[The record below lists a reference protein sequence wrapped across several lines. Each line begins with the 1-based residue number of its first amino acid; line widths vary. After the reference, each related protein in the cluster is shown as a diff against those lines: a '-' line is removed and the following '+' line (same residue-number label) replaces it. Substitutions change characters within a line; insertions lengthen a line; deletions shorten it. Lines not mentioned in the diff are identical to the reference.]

1 MASRAACRSQT
12 QARRSGTPSRA
23 PQRVRPACRRRAAS
37 RPTTP
42 SPHTA
47 TERDFLGTDEVYKK
61 KYYTPVGARS
71 LKLLVVEDDADVVLV
86 IRRVLE
92 RDGHVVTAAE
102 SAEAG
107 LAALKAGSFDAVL
120 LDNGLPGAMGIK
132 ALTEFVAATQAPVVM
147 MTGHPNEDVEKDAL
161 LLGAKALVAKPFE
174 PGVVEALLLK
184 LVGEG

>member
-1 MASRAACRSQT
+1 MGEGPRGLGRPYGAAQPAGGASSVT
-12 QARRSGTPSRA
+12 
-23 PQRVRPACRRRAAS
+23 
-37 RPTTP
+37 
-42 SPHTA
+42 
-47 TERDFLGTDEVYKK
+47 KK
-61 KYYTPVGARS
+61 VYYTSMAVRS
-71 LKLLVVEDDADVVLV
+71 LRLLVVEDDPDVVSVL
-86 IRRVLE
+86 RRLLE
-92 RDGHVVTAAE
+92 RDGHVLTTAE

-107 LAALKAGSFDAVL
+107 LAALKAGAFDAVL